1 MGRKKI
7 KKVEDGNTVKVHYK
21 GTLDTGEQ
29 FDSSYDR
36 GEPVTF
42 TVGSGMM
49 IAGFNDGVL
58 GMKVGETKSV
68 SIPPE
73 NGYGTHNPE
82 AVQEVTKDNFP
93 SDFQFETG
101 RVVQGTVQNG
111 QPFIA
116 TILEEQ
122 NETVKLDFNHPMA
135 GKKLNF
141 EIELVSIE

>member
-1 MGRKKI
+1 MSD
-7 KKVEDGNTVKVHYK
+7 EDDN
-21 GTLDTGEQ
+21 DWW
-29 FDSSYDR
+29 SYDR
-36 GEPVTF
+36 RSSELRWFWKSIWNHRGDLFRQRLHGNSPVR
-42 TVGSGMM
+42 
-49 IAGFNDGVL
+49 I
-58 GMKVGETKSV
+58 

-73 NGYGTHNPE
+73 NGYGAHNPE

-93 SDFQFETG
+93 ADFEFEEG

-135 GKKLNF
+135 GKDLNF